1 MQKTRAV
8 AVAVIATVVASTQ
21 ADAQSSRNFEDS
33 WFWGAKAGINTFSR
47 PGFGNTSTANLGIDW
62 LITRK
67 QGGLYV
73 SGDQSIFE
81 RDILVSDPSA
91 SAGQRTVRIN
101 DLRRLTFAGVAF
113 PKRFG
118 GVIPYGGIG
127 YMIAVAGD
135 ARILVD
141 TTAGSTPPNNSFID
155 DVEELRS
162 RGSVLGMLG
171 VQIQTRRAA
180 IFVQETLI
188 PSNRRFIFPSVMS
201 FLEFGVRYNFGSS
214 IDRN

>member
-1 MQKTRAV
+1 MQKLRAV
-8 AVAVIATVVASTQ
+8 AVAVIVTVVASAQ
-21 ADAQSSRNFEDS
+21 ANAQSSRNFEDS
-33 WFWGAKAGINTFSR
+33 WFWGAKAGVNTFSR

-67 QGGLYV
+67 KGGLYV

-81 RDILVSDPSA
+81 RDILIDDQAATS
-91 SAGQRTVRIN
+91 GQRTVRVN

-118 GVIPYGGIG
+118 GITPYGGIG

-135 ARILVD
+135 ARIMVD
-141 TTAGSTPPNNSFID
+141 SVNGPPTNAFVD
-155 DVEELRS
+155 DVDQLRS
-162 RGSVLGMLG
+162 RGSVLAMFG

-180 IFVQETLI
+180 LFVQETLI
-188 PSNRRFIFPSVMS
+188 PSNRGFIFPSVLS
-201 FLEFGVRYNFGSS
+201 FLEFGVRYNFGTS
-214 IDRN
+214 IDRP

>member
-1 MQKTRAV
+1 MQKLRAV
-8 AVAVIATVVASTQ
+8 AIAVIATAIATTDVA
-21 ADAQSSRNFEDS
+21 AQSSRNFEDS
-33 WFWGAKAGINTFSR
+33 WFWGAKGGINTFSQ
-47 PGFGNTSTANLGIDW
+47 PGEGNTSTANLGIDW

-67 QGGLYV
+67 RGGLYV

-81 RDILVSDPSA
+81 RDVVVLDNGAIS
-91 SAGQRTVRIN
+91 GQRTVRVN

-135 ARILVD
+135 ARVVLDSVNGAP
-141 TTAGSTPPNNSFID
+141 TNAFID
-155 DVEELRS
+155 DVDQLRS

-171 VQIQTRRAA
+171 LQIQTRRAA
-180 IFVQETLI
+180 IFVQETLL
-188 PSNRRFIFPSVMS
+188 PSNRRFMFPSVMS
-201 FLEFGVRYNFGSS
+201 FLEFGVRYNFGTS
-214 IDRN
+214 IDRP

>member
-1 MQKTRAV
+1 MQKLSAV
-8 AVAVIATVVASTQ
+8 AVAVIAAAMVSTEAS
-21 ADAQSSRNFEDS
+21 AQSSRNFEDS

-47 PGFGNTSTANLGIDW
+47 PGFGNTSTANLGLDW

-67 QGGLYV
+67 KGGLYV

-81 RDILVSDPSA
+81 RDIQVSDPSA
-91 SAGQRTVRIN
+91 TSGQRTVRVN

-118 GVIPYGGIG
+118 GIIPYGGIG

-135 ARILVD
+135 ARVLVD
-141 TTAGSTPPNNSFID
+141 SVNTAPNNAFLD
-155 DVEELRS
+155 DVDQLRS

-171 VQIQTRRAA
+171 VQVQTRRAA
-180 IFVQETLI
+180 LFIQETLL
-188 PSNRRFIFPSVMS
+188 PSNRNFLFPSVMS
-201 FLEFGVRYNFGSS
+201 FLEFGVRYNFGTS
-214 IDRN
+214 IDRP

>member
-1 MQKTRAV
+1 MQKLRAV

-21 ADAQSSRNFEDS
+21 ANAQSSRNFEDS

-62 LITRK
+62 LITRAK
-67 QGGLYV
+67 GGLYV

-81 RDILVSDPSA
+81 RDVIVADQA
-91 SAGQRTVRIN
+91 SSSGQRTVRVN

-118 GVIPYGGIG
+118 GITPYGGIG

-141 TTAGSTPPNNSFID
+141 SADSQPTNAFID
-155 DVEELRS
+155 DVDQLRS

-180 IFVQETLI
+180 IFVQETML
-188 PSNRRFIFPSVMS
+188 PSNRNFLFPSVLS
-201 FLEFGVRYNFGSS
+201 FFEFGVRYNFGSS
-214 IDRN
+214 IDRP